1 MDYMNIVL
9 ESMILIVTGVI
20 VLKFAG
26 SKSLSQMSRAEIIVI
41 VGIGRIIVEPV
52 LSKKVGTTILTACTF
67 SIVLLII
74 HYLEVKSRKVERFL
88 DGNKIVIIKDGKIL
102 KNNLSRAKLTEQQL
116 YMHLRV
122 QGIHDI
128 QTLQQATAEPN
139 GRIGYQ
145 LTAQAQPVT
154 REVLERVLRQYISKE

>member
-1 MDYMNIVL
+1 MHIVL
-9 ESMILIVTGVI
+9 ESMILIATGII

-26 SKSLSQMSRAEIIVI
+26 SKSLSQMTRAEIIVI
-41 VGIGRIIVEPV
+41 VSIGRIIVEPV
-52 LSKKVGTTILTACTF
+52 LSKKLGTTILTACTF

-88 DGNKIVIIKDGKIL
+88 DGNTIVIIKDGKIL
-102 KNNLSRAKLTEQQL
+102 KDNLNRAKMTEQQL
-116 YMHLRV
+116 FMHLRE

-154 REVLERVLRQYISKE
+154 REVLEKVLRQYISKE